1 MVPEREAL
9 DTWVQIAKVVNGG
22 NTTTYSD
29 SNLLVLPNGHLL
41 LINGAT
47 KGTSA
52 WWNADLPNYTP
63 VLYRPEDPKGLRF
76 RVLKASQIAR
86 IYHSTSTVLPSGKIW
101 VFGSNTH
108 NTYRDVDRFPTETR
122 VEAFSPPYLDANF
135 DKYRPQINED
145 ASEKELTYGGFFE
158 TSFSVRWNRLLFL
171 KIDEL
176 IVEAQEGF
184 YRVRVEA
191 PPSNAIAPPGYYLL
205 FVVPRGLPAAKG
217 IWVHIQ

>member
-1 MVPEREAL
+1 MVLTPEQEAL
-9 DTWVQIAKVVNGG
+9 DIWVLIAKIVNGG

-158 TSFSVRWNRLLFL
+158 TSFSVRWNW
-171 KIDEL
+171 
-176 IVEAQEGF
+176 V
-184 YRVRVEA
+184 
-191 PPSNAIAPPGYYLL
+191 N
-205 FVVPRGLPAAKG
+205 KG
-217 IWVHIQ
+217 

>member
-158 TSFSVRWNRLLFL
+158 TSFSRLLFL

>member
-101 VFGSNTH
+101 VSGSNTH

-158 TSFSVRWNRLLFL
+158 TSFSRLLFL